1 VRSFIHDAPA
11 QRILFGVGTIAMVST
26 ELDRLNVTRAVVLST
41 PGHRHLA
48 GLVADLLGEC
58 AVGQF
63 HGAVPH
69 TPLEVT
75 EEALKFLRNRRGD
88 AVVSIGGGSTTGLGK
103 AVASRLGIQH
113 LVIPTTYAGSELT
126 PVLGETSGGEKTTR
140 SGAEILPNT
149 VIYDIQLTAT
159 LPWSVTVPS
168 AINAMAHAVEA
179 LYSPES
185 NDHTDGMA
193 LQALRSID
201 KGLHALH
208 DDREWVDARSELLY
222 GAYLAGTCL
231 GGVPMGLHHKLCHVL
246 GGTFNLQ
253 HAPTHAVVL
262 PYVMAY
268 NEPAALGAMSR
279 IAEALG
285 SEHAPRAVQSLIR
298 DLGGPTALRD
308 IGFARA
314 DIGPA
319 AELAVSRLYPNP
331 REVTLDAITQLLQQ
345 AFDGNPV
352 PPG

>member
-1 VRSFIHDAPA
+1 MRSFIHEAPA
-11 QRILFGVGTIAMVST
+11 QRIVFGAGTIATVRS
-26 ELDRLNVTRAVVLST
+26 ELGRLKVTRAVVLST
-41 PGHRHLA
+41 PGHRQLA
-48 GLVADLLGEC
+48 GRVADLLGEC

-69 TPLEVT
+69 TPVEVT
-75 EEALKFLRNRRGD
+75 EEALEFLRNRRSD

-126 PVLGETSGGEKTTR
+126 PVLGETSVGEKTTR
-140 SGAEILPNT
+140 SGPELMPNT

-179 LYSPES
+179 LYSPDA
-185 NDHTDGMA
+185 NNHTDGMA
-193 LQALRSID
+193 LQAVRSID
-201 KGLHALH
+201 YGLRALH

-222 GAYLAGTCL
+222 GAYLAGNCL
-231 GGVPMGLHHKLCHVL
+231 GAVPMGLHHKLCHVL
-246 GGTFNLQ
+246 GGTFTLP

-268 NEPAALGAMSR
+268 NEPAVPGVMSR
-279 IAEALG
+279 IAEALDDD
-285 SEHAPRAVQSLIR
+285 HAPRAVQFLIR
-298 DLGGPTALRD
+298 DMGGPTALRD

-314 DIGPA
+314 DIGQA
-319 AELAVSRLYPNP
+319 AELAVGRPYPNP
-331 REVTLDAITQLLQQ
+331 RGVTLNGIIQLLLQ
-345 AFDGNPV
+345 AFDGSAV